1 MSNISQAE
9 TIWPSHFDKWCFRRF
24 SSLIYDFH
32 LLKRISKIAL
42 EFDEPADIEETI
54 ELVTARHGIDTLD
67 RESLHIVADGVRLS
81 NEFSA
86 SVAAK
91 GLVSI
96 PPHISIEDFYD
107 HMDGQMAEDFA
118 KSTEPIQIA
127 LRGVASAG
135 ASGPEFAALFELIGG
150 MQPLGGMIRE
160 GILAVACGA
169 LERHFMKLAT
179 LIDLE
184 ADSFGGEPSSK
195 KRGRTESVH
204 YALDRVE
211 AYLGNSFDPK
221 GTLSPNL
228 RDIIATRNSILHREG
243 RIDEEFKRR
252 VKSMQIDEDYLGAI
266 LDLDNQ
272 DLGAKLSYLASHC
285 FRSTYLLWH
294 RFTFNKYGP
303 DSSLRILRSH
313 LLAQDDWIALAIM
326 SDDVI
331 EGLAEVDDRAVT
343 RVNHLLGL
351 KRLTDNSVVEE
362 FYERVRQWNE
372 PPEVE
377 WILPKLALLDDI
389 EGAVTL
395 IEKNVDLREL
405 LVPANKVFSEL
416 MGDPRARHLI

>member
-1 MSNISQAE
+1 MSNNSQAE
-9 TIWPSHFDKWCFRRF
+9 TIWPSQFDKWCFRRF

-32 LLKRISKIAL
+32 LLRGISKIAL
-42 EFDEPADIEETI
+42 EYEEPADIEETI
-54 ELVTARHGIDTLD
+54 DLVIARHGTDTLD
-67 RESLHIVADGVRLS
+67 RESLLVVADGVKLS
-81 NEFSA
+81 NEISA
-86 SVAAK
+86 SVAAS

-118 KSTEPIQIA
+118 KSTEPIESA
-127 LRGVASAG
+127 LLGVASAG
-135 ASGPEFAALFELIGG
+135 ASGPEFAALIELIGG

-184 ADSFGGEPSSK
+184 ADSLSGEPSSK
-195 KRGRTESVH
+195 KSGRTESVH

-211 AYLGNSFDPK
+211 EYLGKSFDPK
-221 GTLSPNL
+221 GTLSPNI
-228 RDIIATRNSILHREG
+228 RDIIAARNSILHREG
-243 RIDEEFKRR
+243 RVDEEFKRR

-272 DLGAKLSYLASHC
+272 DLGVKLSYLSAHC
-285 FRSTYLLWH
+285 FRSTYLLWN

-326 SDDVI
+326 SDEVI
-331 EGLAEVDDRAVT
+331 EGLAEDDDKAVT

-351 KRLTDNSVVEE
+351 KGLTDDSVIEE
-362 FYERVRQWNE
+362 FYERVRQWDE

-377 WILPKLALLDDI
+377 WLLPKLALLDDI
-389 EGAVTL
+389 DGAVTL
-395 IEKNVDLREL
+395 IEENLDLREL
-405 LVPANKVFSEL
+405 LVPSNKVFSEL
-416 MGDPRARHLI
+416 MSDPRAQHLI